1 MRPVSSLAGGAV
13 AMAWLCACARA
24 PSAEDRPL
32 PQPSVA
38 PAPVAPVDHL
48 APGELVEGTEHAFG
62 LTFPRD
68 LRIDRTFAQVVYA
81 SGEVGIHPLVKYFRA
96 RLQGGAL
103 DEEDTSAT
111 FNHVRAPSVPQ
122 RELSIR
128 IAQAIGNR
136 VRAEI
141 RDSTPPA
148 APDLPDEAARWR
160 NVGLTPQGKVLEPV
174 HTN

>member
-1 MRPVSSLAGGAV
+1 MRPDILCAAGV
-13 AMAWLCACARA
+13 AAAWLCACARA
-24 PSAEDRPL
+24 PSAEDRP
-32 PQPSVA
+32 PPPPSVA

-62 LTFPRD
+62 LTLPSD
-68 LRIDRTFAQVVYA
+68 LRIDRSFAQVVYA
-81 SGEVGIHPLVKYFRA
+81 TGEVGMHPLAKYFRA

-111 FNHVRAPSVPQ
+111 LTHVRVPSVPQ
-122 RELSIR
+122 RELYIR
-128 IAQAIGNR
+128 IAPAIGSR

-141 RDSTPPA
+141 RDSTPPP